1 MIQMAPSGGD
11 LGGGS
16 FTLQIGQTNGACCAV
31 ATDLAAE
38 GARSA
43 ITNVRYDGTYLI
55 FDQQITS
62 KMDDGGLLR
71 QRYSFKIR
79 ETGGNLSGQWMGDSE
94 ILGGSVNNT
103 VNSVFSAMDSM
114 NKAAGL
120 PPTPPAPA
128 TLTRGN
134 GTLRGWQQPDDSG
147 QPQSSPDATGAPHF
161 R

>member
-1 MIQMAPSGGD
+1 
-11 LGGGS
+11 LH
-16 FTLQIGQTNGACCAV
+16 IGNANGACCAV
-31 ATDLAAE
+31 ATDLASE

-43 ITNVRYDGTYLI
+43 ITNVRYDGRYLI

-62 KMDDGGLLR
+62 KTSDGGLLR
-71 QRYSFKIR
+71 QRYSFKIM
-79 ETGGNLSGQWMGDSE
+79 ESGGNLSGQWMGDSE

-103 VNSVFSAMDSM
+103 VNSVFSAMDNM

-128 TLTRGN
+128 TLTRGS
-134 GTLRGWQQPDDSG
+134 GTLRGWQAPDDSG
-147 QPQSSPDATGAPHF
+147 QPQPNSDAPHF